1 MSKLNK
7 KLVKKINKTTDSES
21 LNFLYATDYMIAKY
35 HRYLFELNKI
45 RHSEIM
51 HQISIGNDYPY

>member
-7 KLVKKINKTTDSES
+7 KLIKKINKTTDSES
-21 LNFLYATDYMIAKY
+21 LNFLYATDHLIAKY
-35 HRYLFELNKI
+35 HKYLFELNKI
-45 RHSEIM
+45 RHDEIM